1 MIQATVLGIY
11 LFSAVPVELR
21 EATQAVDD
29 LQYQVALSRLP
40 AETSIKAWRREEVT
54 EWFSTRALAL
64 LGLKREA
71 EARQAFERLFS
82 IAPEWA
88 LPDSYG
94 PRVRTFVSAARA
106 EAVRNGS
113 LSLRFEGGL
122 LRASAD
128 GFGYARELELFWREP
143 GGPTQTATLP
153 LQERQ
158 PAPWPREK
166 RLEVWGRVLGLE
178 KSTLSEWGSEDAPI
192 RLEPLAVVNV
202 EAGVPSRGLSGLGI
216 VGLAAG
222 GAALLS
228 AGVGTGFAL
237 SSQEAER
244 TRSNAT
250 RDGDGRITSISQ
262 RDAFALDARVQRE
275 AGTATVF
282 FVTAAAL
289 VTAGVGLVLFDRLRV
304 VPTPGGALISV
315 PLDASFA
322 FAEGAR

>member
-1 MIQATVLGIY
+1 MIQATVLGVY
-11 LFSAVPVELR
+11 LFSAAPAQLR
-21 EATQAVDD
+21 EATQALDD

-40 AETSIKAWRREEVT
+40 AETNIEAWRREEVT
-54 EWFSTRALAL
+54 QWFSTRALAL

-94 PRVRTFVSAARA
+94 PRVRTFVSAAHA
-106 EAVRNGS
+106 EAVRSGS
-113 LSLRFEGGL
+113 ISLRFEGGL

-128 GFGYARELELFWREP
+128 AFGYARQLELFWREP
-143 GGPTQTATLP
+143 GGPTRSATLP

-166 RLEVWGRVLGLE
+166 RLEVWGCVLGLE
-178 KSTLSEWGSEDAPI
+178 KSTLSEWGSQDAPI

-202 EAGVPSRGLSGLGI
+202 EGPPPSRVLGGLGL

-222 GAALLS
+222 GAAFIS

-250 RDGDGRITSISQ
+250 RDGDGRITSILQ

-304 VPTPGGALISV
+304 VPAPGGVMISL
-315 PLDASFA
+315 PLDAWFGVA
-322 FAEGAR
+322 QGAR